1 MAVSFLLDVTAIP
14 GESVDPNSAYNQKIE
29 IDGWS
34 FGASQA
40 GVMQAGSGRATGKV
54 SVQDFTFT
62 KHADKSSPKLM
73 ETCATGDHVQ
83 QATLIARRTGQTG
96 GGLTPY
102 LNVIFTDLIVSSYQT
117 SGSNG
122 DSGLPA
128 GAHLIQLHQDPVS
141 IHAAGSGQVSGYSVS
156 VLRSEDQS
164 EPVGR
169 AFRDFEQFA
178 VNRAGSDARVRIGS
192 GL

>member
-1 MAVSFLLDVTAIP
+1 MAVSFLLDITAIP

-34 FGASQA
+34 FGASQS
-40 GVMQAGSGRATGKV
+40 GIMQAGSGRATGKV

-62 KHADKSSPKLM
+62 KHADKSSPKVL
-73 ETCATGDHVQ
+73 EQCATGDHIQ
-83 QATLIARRTGQTG
+83 AATLIARRTGQTG

-102 LNVIFTDLIVSSYQT
+102 LNVIFTDLIISSYQT

-128 GAHLIQLHQDPVS
+128 EHISFNFTKIQYQYTPQNQGKSLGTLSASYDLKTSQ
-141 IHAAGSGQVSGYSVS
+141 SGT
-156 VLRSEDQS
+156 
-164 EPVGR
+164 
-169 AFRDFEQFA
+169 
-178 VNRAGSDARVRIGS
+178 
-192 GL
+192 